1 MKKITSL
8 ISLIIQNVASTESG
22 GIYIHFADV
31 DQSLEDKFDDGK
43 CRALA
48 LRGGGTKGAYEV
60 GALKTM
66 IDMLDPQDVAYD
78 VVVGV
83 SIGGMNAGMFATF

>member
-1 MKKITSL
+1 MGTIAKSAIFGAA
-8 ISLIIQNVASTESG
+8 IVSG
-22 GIYIHFADV
+22 YEH
-31 DQSLEDKFDDGK
+31 QPDGK

-60 GALKTM
+60 GALKVM
-66 IDMLDPQDVAYD
+66 VEMLPKIDTDYD

-83 SIGGMNAGMFATF
+83 SIGGMNAGLIALFEVGDE